1 MTRLAYRDPYDQ
13 YRSPAA
19 GVDPAPAMRARI
31 AAAIAAAFG
40 CIVMIVGIPLF
51 LYGVVGS
58 RWPSRLPEADDFN
71 RFNLYPT
78 GELILGVLAVLGWML
93 WAVFVLLVL
102 HGIITS
108 TVDAI
113 RWGVRAETWR
123 DASNPVRWIAGLLL
137 GAVAALWPA
146 TAHAATE
153 PVEPLPAS
161 RELTADELAAM
172 TATGTAEASAAA
184 ECAASDDPP
193 VADAEP
199 AAELPE
205 DEHERNAD
213 GLIIETVDSD
223 PSDPSDDTLWGM
235 AEEHYGDGNQYGR
248 IFDYNEGL
256 TQSNGL
262 KLTHPDHIVDGTE
275 IAIPG
280 TATPADATE
289 PTAPE
294 TEPPPETEDAEPEP
308 SDPET
313 AVPPLQP
320 ETDTVDPDAHSD
332 ADPEPAPAAPD
343 QSADPTDPGSAPDLS
358 DESETEAGEAADAL
372 PVGVWIGAGTFLA
385 AFTVAAFAKRLR
397 KQRRQRTASSHQ
409 RLTGRLADIEA
420 AVAEEDHHL
429 ARLGQS
435 TPGTAHGAL
444 TIATD
449 LREPIDLRDVAQPA
463 VGLLGP
469 GQAAAARAAIASA
482 LLEGTPVVITAAAVQ
497 YCGLLDIRE
506 ATLRRGLHLI
516 DGFSSPVPN
525 PQEAPGPRLLV
536 CAEPDLDGL
545 GAATFGDLCDRN
557 RERAIVLSGDLYSTM
572 TLAADGTVL
581 AATGHSEQ
589 AEARQCYIA
598 EPAVVEL
605 AIRSSGSETRTTHPY
620 WGSTARTLG
629 DFLAAIDQF
638 DDLINVIDWLDPTI
652 GLNGPFAPEATR
664 AAVTSTAAAGGTV
677 VLTPR
682 AAVSIDG
689 GCPWPPEC
697 ADLIAPDLP
706 TAIDRAA
713 DRSSQGA
720 TSALVVCTEADLDKA
735 TDPQFGELDI
745 TAIILGD
752 WPDASL
758 TFNETGEITDH
769 HGVDLP
775 GRCASFPSS
784 PEQMMEDLALAQHRG
799 PGISASDL
807 EPDEDAPASPGQVP
821 QAAPAEPEPIDTS
834 APARELRLC
843 IFGYPGVYLDE
854 KPVPLKQGRR
864 ALAILTALALDP
876 DGNGCTKD
884 ALLFDALDGEPMSTA
899 KHYFT
904 TIINDTRTDLC
915 RAAGIE
921 KTEERFIVYDKR
933 TRRYHLEQGRFA
945 IDRDE
950 FDRLEQDA
958 ALAETDDERAELLAN
973 AVSLYAGDL
982 ADQMDVEA
990 ATELRTQY
998 RDAVARAAATLTRY
1012 FEDRHDTARADVYR
1026 RVRR

>member
-13 YRSPAA
+13 YRTPAT

-31 AAAIAAAFG
+31 GTAIAAVFG

-51 LYGVVGS
+51 LYFVVGS
-58 RWPSRLPEADDFN
+58 RWPSRWPVEDDFS

-78 GELILGVLAVLGWML
+78 GELILGVLAVLGWAL
-93 WAVFVLLVL
+93 WGIFVLLVL

-123 DASNPVRWIAGLLL
+123 DASNPVRWVAGLLI

-153 PVEPLPAS
+153 PVEPANTT

-172 TATGTAEASAAA
+172 TATGTAEAPTAA
-184 ECAASDDPP
+184 ECAASDAPP

-199 AAELPE
+199 AAETPE
-205 DEHERNAD
+205 DDHERNAD

-262 KLTHPDHIVDGTE
+262 KLTDADHIVDGTE

-289 PTAPE
+289 PAA
-294 TEPPPETEDAEPEP
+294 PETEDAEPEP

-313 AVPPLQP
+313 AIPPLQP
-320 ETDTVDPDAHSD
+320 ETETDTGDPDAPAD

-358 DESETEAGEAADAL
+358 DEPETEAGEAADAL
-372 PVGVWIGAGTFLA
+372 PIGVWIGAGTFLA
-385 AFTVAAFAKRLR
+385 ALTIAAFAKRLR
-397 KQRRQRTASSHQ
+397 KQRRQRTAPSDQ

-435 TPGTAHGAL
+435 APGAVNGAL

-469 GQAAAARAAIASA
+469 GQAAAARAAVASA

-497 YCGLLDIRE
+497 YCGLHDIPE
-506 ATLRRGLHLI
+506 ATLHRGLHLI

-545 GAATFGDLCDRN
+545 DEATLSDLCNRN
-557 RERAIVLSGDLYSTM
+557 RERALVLSGDLDSTM

-605 AIRSSGSETRTTHPY
+605 AIRSSVSETRTTRPY
-620 WGSTARTLG
+620 WGSAARTLG

-638 DDLINVIDWLDPTI
+638 DDLINVIDWLDPAI

-664 AAVTSTAAAGGTV
+664 VAVASTAAAGGAV

-735 TDPQFGELDI
+735 TDPQFGERDI

-775 GRCASFPSS
+775 GRCASFPSP

-799 PGISASDL
+799 PGISESDL
-807 EPDEDAPASPGQVP
+807 EPDEDAPANPGQVP
-821 QAAPAEPEPIDTS
+821 QAAPAEPEPIDKS

-843 IFGYPGVYLDE
+843 VFGYPGVYLDE

-904 TIINDTRTDLC
+904 TIINDTRGDLS

-958 ALAETDDERAELLAN
+958 ALAKTDDERAELLAQ

-982 ADQMDVEA
+982 ADQMDIET
-990 ATELRTQY
+990 ATDLRSQY
-998 RDAVARAAATLTRY
+998 RSAVSRASRVLVEYYEAQ
-1012 FEDRHDTARADVYR
+1012 HDSARADLYR
-1026 RVRR
+1026 RAVGGD